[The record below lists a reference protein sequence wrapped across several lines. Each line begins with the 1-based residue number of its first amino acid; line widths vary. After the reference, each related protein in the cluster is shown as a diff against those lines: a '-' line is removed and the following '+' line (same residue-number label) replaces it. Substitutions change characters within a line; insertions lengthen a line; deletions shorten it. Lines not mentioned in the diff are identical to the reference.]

1 MVHRTK
7 WKQAVGVFAMVAML
21 SACASGSATSP
32 ASSAKRTQMST
43 QQLDRVI
50 TEGMAATGSRGLA
63 VSVIDR
69 GQVTYTKAY
78 GVRNGAGEP
87 LQTDTVMYGAS
98 LTKAVFGNLV
108 VQLAQEGKIDL
119 DASIATYL
127 PQPLPSYNSDAD
139 ARAYA
144 PWGGL
149 EGDERWRKITPRMLL
164 THSAGFAN
172 FAFLEPDGKLRIH
185 FEPGTRYAYSGAGIM
200 LLQFVLE
207 RGLGLDTQSELQRRF
222 FTPYGMSRTSLK
234 WRDDF
239 RPNLAD
245 GFGAD
250 GKVEAHDERSRVRA
264 AGSMD
269 TTISDMGAFA
279 AAYSRGAG
287 LSATTFANTVRGR
300 LPILTRSQFPSL
312 QTPPQV
318 PVFPGLAAGLGV
330 VSFEGPQG
338 AGFYKGGH
346 NDTTANT
353 WVCVE
358 AGQRC
363 IVILSN
369 DVRSEA
375 MFPAVVKS
383 VLGETG
389 VPWTWEY
396 GEMAFWEPVSTQ

>member
-1 MVHRTK
+1 MGNFGNLQHRYIVLGL
-7 WKQAVGVFAMVAML
+7 ACLLG
-21 SACASGSATSP
+21 ACATAPATQTTLNTAP
-32 ASSAKRTQMST
+32 TAK
-43 QQLDRVI
+43 LDTLI
-50 TEGMAATGSRGLA
+50 GAGMTATGAKGIA
-63 VSVIDR
+63 VAVIDQ
-69 GQVTYTKAY
+69 GQVTYTRTF
-78 GVRNGAGEP
+78 GVRNEAGEP
-87 LQTDTVMYGAS
+87 LQSDTIMYGAS
-98 LTKAVFGNLV
+98 LTKAVFAKLV

-207 RGLGLDTQSELQRRF
+207 RGLGLNTQAELQQRF
-222 FTPYGMSRTSLK
+222 FTPYNMTRTSLI
-234 WRDDF
+234 WRPDF

-250 GKVEAHDERSRVRA
+250 GKVEPHDERGRVRA

-269 TTISDMGAFA
+269 TTIADMGAFA
-279 AAYSRGAG
+279 AAYVRGQG
-287 LSATTFANTVRGR
+287 LSAASRGDLVKGH
-300 LPILTRSQFPSL
+300 LPIMSRGQFPTL
-312 QTPPQV
+312 LPPAPTQ
-318 PVFPGLAAGLGV
+318 VFPGLSAGLGV
-330 VSFEGPQG
+330 LAFTGAHG

-346 NDTTANT
+346 NDTTGNT
-353 WVCVE
+353 WVCIE
-358 AGQRC
+358 QGQRC
-363 IVILSN
+363 VVILSN
-369 DVRSEA
+369 DVRAEA
-375 MFPAVVKS
+375 MFPAIVKS

-389 VPWTWEY
+389 VPWRWEY
-396 GEMAFWEPVSTQ
+396 GDMAFWEPIAAQ